1 VAKYLLS
8 LPPNNKYN
16 AHIVMNFK
24 KIIFPLATVTL
35 IITGCDTVQKT
46 LDTANTVN
54 GIFTEAEK
62 PKLTNEEVIA
72 GLKEALIIGANN
84 AGGTTSK
91 IDGFLKNDLIRLPFP
106 EDAIKVKE
114 KALELGLTSQVE
126 KFEATLNRAAEEAAK
141 EAAPIFVNAIKN
153 MTVEDGFNI
162 LRGGNNAAT
171 NFLKD
176 KTSTQLVSAFQPKV
190 KTAIEKVEL
199 TKYWEPLAKAYN
211 TATFLTGGEKVNPD
225 LENYVTAK
233 AMDGLFLMVS
243 KEEEKIRLDPVARV
257 SDLLKKV
264 FGSLDE
270 ENGSK

>member
-1 VAKYLLS
+1 
-8 LPPNNKYN
+8 
-16 AHIVMNFK
+16 
-24 KIIFPLATVTL
+24 
-35 IITGCDTVQKT
+35 
-46 LDTANTVN
+46 
-54 GIFTEAEK
+54 
-62 PKLTNEEVIA
+62 
-72 GLKEALIIGANN
+72 
-84 AGGTTSK
+84 
-91 IDGFLKNDLIRLPFP
+91 LPFP

-114 KALELGLTSQVE
+114 KALELGLSAQVE

-162 LRGGNNAAT
+162 LRGGNHAAT

-176 KTSTQLVSAFQPKV
+176 KTSSQLVSAFQPKV

-270 ENGSK
+270 ENGNK